1 MRIWEKLIDNLL
13 WVYGKA
19 IYCRPVTQNKR
30 LCKPFQRASC
40 GSTQT
45 QNQDLRDE
53 GCYLFACVDRVV
65 QILLSFVDDSE
76 HNALLKLLGLEKA
89 GINYKLLFKWS
100 KLFCNTNINRLY
112 FCRAGEGA
120 V

>member
-1 MRIWEKLIDNLL
+1 MK
-13 WVYGKA
+13 G
-19 IYCRPVTQNKR
+19 VTC
-30 LCKPFQRASC
+30 LHVL
-40 GSTQT
+40 T
-45 QNQDLRDE
+45 
-53 GCYLFACVDRVV
+53 VV
-65 QILLSFVDDSE
+65 QIHLSFVDDSG